1 MKPLDVIVIG
11 AGMGGLSC
19 ALALQR
25 HGHSVRV
32 YERTAELRPIGAAIS
47 IWPNGVKILRAL
59 GLGAPIDAAAGHM
72 TRMSYRDRDG
82 ALLTGFPLTPLYER
96 AGEIARPIARTALQ
110 RILLDAVQAQA
121 PVRLGAAC
129 SGFTQHADGVT
140 VRFADGRTDQAD
152 LLVVA
157 DGSRSS
163 LRDAVVGQAVP
174 RTYCGY
180 VNWNGRIAISPELGD
195 ADEWSQF
202 VGGGQRV
209 SLMPMGDGQFYFF
222 FDVPLAED
230 RIDAALAPGAT
241 YRDELAAHFAGWAEP
256 VQRLIAQL
264 DPATV
269 ARVAIHDTAPLDSLV
284 DGRVALLGDAAHA
297 MSPDLG
303 QGGCQAIEDSW
314 VLAEQ
319 LAASNGDV
327 RVALAGY
334 DAARAARVASIV
346 TRARER
352 AWVIHGRDP
361 GLTAAWYAELA
372 REDGASI
379 IAGLYKTVSSGPL
392 Q

>member
-1 MKPLDVIVIG
+1 MKPLEVIVIG

-25 HGHSVRV
+25 QGHSVRV
-32 YERTAELRPIGAAIS
+32 FERTAELRPIGAAIS

-59 GLGAPIDAAAGHM
+59 GLGAAIDAAAGHM

-82 ALLTGFPLTPLYER
+82 ALLTGFSLLPLYER
-96 AGEIARPIARTALQ
+96 ASEIARPIARTALQ
-110 RILLDAVQAQA
+110 RILLDAVEAVG

-129 SGFTQHADGVT
+129 SGFAQDADGVT
-140 VRFADGRTDQAD
+140 VRFADGSQTRAD
-152 LLVVA
+152 LLVIA
-157 DGSRSS
+157 DGSRSG
-163 LRDAVVGQAVP
+163 LRDAVVGRPVP
-174 RTYCGY
+174 RVYCGY
-180 VNWNGRIAISPELGD
+180 VNWNGRIAISPELGN

-202 VGGGQRV
+202 VGDGQRV
-209 SLMPMGDGQFYFF
+209 SLMPMGNGQFYFF
-222 FDVPLAED
+222 FDVPLAQD

-241 YRDELAAHFAGWAEP
+241 CRDELAAHFAGWAAP
-256 VQRLIAQL
+256 VQQLIARL

-284 DGRVALLGDAAHA
+284 NGRVALLGDAAHA

-314 VLAEQ
+314 VLAGQ
-319 LAASNGDV
+319 LASGNGDV
-327 RVALAGY
+327 PAALAGY
-334 DAARAARVASIV
+334 DAARAPRVASIV

-352 AWVIHGRDP
+352 ARVIHGRDP
-361 GLTAAWYAELA
+361 ALTAAWYAELA
-372 REDGASI
+372 REDGEAI

>member
-25 HGHSVRV
+25 QGHSVRV
-32 YERTAELRPIGAAIS
+32 FERTAELRPIGAAIS

-59 GLGAPIDAAAGHM
+59 GLGAAIDAAAGNM

-82 ALLTGFPLTPLYER
+82 MLLTGFSLMPLYER

-110 RILLDAVQAQA
+110 RILLDAVG
-121 PVRLGAAC
+121 PVQLGTAC

-140 VRFADGRTDQAD
+140 VRFADGSEAQAD

-163 LRDAVVGQAVP
+163 LRDAVVGRTVP

-195 ADEWSQF
+195 AGEWSQF
-202 VGGGQRV
+202 VGDGQRV
-209 SLMPMGDGQFYFF
+209 SLMPMGGGQFYFF

-230 RIDAALAPGAT
+230 RIGEAPAPGAT
-241 YRDELAAHFAGWAEP
+241 VRDELATHFAGWAEP
-256 VQRLIAQL
+256 VQRLIARL
-264 DPATV
+264 DPDTV

-284 DGRVALLGDAAHA
+284 NGRVALLGDAAHA

-319 LAASNGDV
+319 LAAGNGDV

-334 DAARAARVASIV
+334 DAARAPRVASIV

-352 AWVIHGRDP
+352 ARVIHGRDP
-361 GLTAAWYAELA
+361 ALTAAWYAELA
-372 REDGASI
+372 REDGESI

>member
-1 MKPLDVIVIG
+1 MKPLEVIVIG

-25 HGHSVRV
+25 QGHSVRV
-32 YERTAELRPIGAAIS
+32 FERTAELRPIGAAIS

-59 GLGAPIDAAAGHM
+59 GLGAAIDAAAGNM

-82 ALLTGFPLTPLYER
+82 MLLTGFSLTPLYER

-110 RILLDAVQAQA
+110 RILLDAVG
-121 PVRLGAAC
+121 PVQLGTAC

-140 VRFADGRTDQAD
+140 VRFADGSEAQAD

-163 LRDAVVGQAVP
+163 LRDAVVGRTVP

-195 ADEWSQF
+195 AGEWSQF
-202 VGGGQRV
+202 VGDGQRV
-209 SLMPMGDGQFYFF
+209 SLMPMGGGQFYFF

-230 RIDAALAPGAT
+230 RIGEAPAPGAT
-241 YRDELAAHFAGWAEP
+241 VRDELATHFAGWAEP
-256 VQRLIAQL
+256 VQRLIARL
-264 DPATV
+264 DPDTV

-284 DGRVALLGDAAHA
+284 NGRVALLGDAAHA

-319 LAASNGDV
+319 LAAGNGDV

-334 DAARAARVASIV
+334 DAARAPRVASIV

-352 AWVIHGRDP
+352 ARVIHGRDP
-361 GLTAAWYAELA
+361 ALTAAWYAELA
-372 REDGASI
+372 REDGESI